1 MDSKMILYRGSLK
14 SCNYSCSYCPFA
26 KHPSSAREMEKD
38 RMDWMKFCK
47 SLEERAEDL
56 GRFALMV
63 VPYGE
68 ALIHPWYW
76 EGLAFLSRLK
86 QAEAVGVQTN
96 FSFSAG
102 QAGSCG
108 ERPKEG
114 KRNCAFG
121 RLIIRR
127 WFLLRVLLKNA
138 GKRQRKGLPCA
149 PELWACR
156 KIFP

>member
-86 QAEAVGVQTN
+86 QAEVVGVQTN

-102 QAGSCG
+102 QAG
-108 ERPKEG
+108 K
-114 KRNCAFG
+114 
-121 RLIIRR
+121 
-127 WFLLRVLLKNA
+127 
-138 GKRQRKGLPCA
+138 
-149 PELWACR
+149 LWR
-156 KIFP
+156 

>member
-1 MDSKMILYRGSLK
+1 
-14 SCNYSCSYCPFA
+14 
-26 KHPSSAREMEKD
+26 
-38 RMDWMKFCK
+38 MDWMKFCK

-102 QAGSCG
+102 QARK
-108 ERPKEG
+108 ERETAPLG
-114 KRNCAFG
+114 DLSSGDGFSCAF
-121 RLIIRR
+121 
-127 WFLLRVLLKNA
+127 
-138 GKRQRKGLPCA
+138 C
-149 PELWACR
+149 
-156 KIFP
+156 